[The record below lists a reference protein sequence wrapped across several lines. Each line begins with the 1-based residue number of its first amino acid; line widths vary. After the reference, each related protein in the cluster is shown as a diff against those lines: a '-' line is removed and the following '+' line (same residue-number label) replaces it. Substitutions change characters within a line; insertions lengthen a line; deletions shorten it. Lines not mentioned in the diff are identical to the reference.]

1 MHTVGYFELS
11 NAWVC
16 AANSYPAP
24 MLKDIDIEYSMKQ
37 MQGSVIDVDHS
48 IFRQPPS
55 PAVDAAW
62 NNLSNM
68 NSIWISSSEILKM
81 GKDPQTVAHFPEEF
95 GLGPDAYAGELD
107 ILHKIHC
114 LNFLRREIYFDYY
127 LGDKFPDG
135 KVSPLHAA
143 HTSHCLH
150 MLLQHLVCDAN
161 MEVVTKDWVD
171 GQIYPFPDFS
181 INRKCGDFAAIMK
194 WQEGRRVPNDL
205 FRPWRKPK
213 DVVPLPVS
221 EEFAE
226 VFGYNDPE
234 FTGGHGYHH
243 D

>member
-95 GLGPDAYAGELD
+95 GLGLTPASWIFCIKSTA
-107 ILHKIHC
+107 
-114 LNFLRREIYFDYY
+114 
-127 LGDKFPDG
+127 
-135 KVSPLHAA
+135 
-143 HTSHCLH
+143 
-150 MLLQHLVCDAN
+150 
-161 MEVVTKDWVD
+161 
-171 GQIYPFPDFS
+171 
-181 INRKCGDFAAIMK
+181 
-194 WQEGRRVPNDL
+194 
-205 FRPWRKPK
+205 
-213 DVVPLPVS
+213 
-221 EEFAE
+221 
-226 VFGYNDPE
+226 
-234 FTGGHGYHH
+234 
-243 D
+243 